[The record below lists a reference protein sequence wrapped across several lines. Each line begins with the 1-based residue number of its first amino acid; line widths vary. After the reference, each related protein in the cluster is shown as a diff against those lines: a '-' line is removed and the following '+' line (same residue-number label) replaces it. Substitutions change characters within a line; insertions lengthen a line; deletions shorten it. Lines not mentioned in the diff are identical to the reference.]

1 MLVLGIETSC
11 DETSAAIADEYGQV
25 KAVVVA
31 SQMEMHRVYG
41 GVVPEL
47 ASRQHS
53 RDMARVVA
61 ETFSQA
67 QCTWHDIE
75 GVAATYGPGLMG
87 ALLVGL
93 NYAKAAAMAR
103 QCPFIGINHLEG
115 HLIAP
120 ELNHHPMPKPFIG
133 LVASGGHTSLY
144 LVQGEGLARYELLA
158 DTRDD
163 AVGEAFDKVAKLLG
177 LPYPG
182 GPAIEKAAR
191 EAQGTLPRFSLP
203 RMKDGSLEFSYSG
216 LKTAVRTLVDQIKKK
231 GEPVPVAE
239 IAAAFQATIVAD
251 LIQKTMAHMERHHAQ
266 GMVLT
271 GGVAANQALRQA
283 FAQAMARR
291 GLPFFSPPVKWCTD
305 NAAMI
310 AVAGAKRLAA
320 GQRSGWDLEAV
331 PNAKLG

>member
-11 DETSAAIADEYGQV
+11 DETSAAIADEQGQV
-25 KAVVVA
+25 RAVVVA
-31 SQMEMHRVYG
+31 SQLQLHQPYG

-67 QCTWHDIE
+67 QCTWDDIG

-93 NYAKAAAMAR
+93 NYAKAAALAR

-144 LVQGEGLARYELLA
+144 LVQGEPLARYELLA
-158 DTRDD
+158 NTRDD

-191 EAQGTLPRFSLP
+191 QARGTLPRFSLP

-216 LKTAVRTLVDQIKKK
+216 LKTAVRTLVDRKKK
-231 GEPVPVAE
+231 NGESLDIPE
-239 IAAAFQATIVAD
+239 IAAAFQKTIVED
-251 LIQKTMAHMERHHAQ
+251 LLQKTMAHMERHHAR

-271 GGVAANQALRQA
+271 GGVAANQALREA
-283 FAQAMARR
+283 FARVMAGRN
-291 GLPFFSPPVKWCTD
+291 LPFFSPPIKWCTD

-310 AVAGAKRLAA
+310 AVAGAKRLMA
-320 GQRSGWDLEAV
+320 GQRSEWDLEAV
-331 PNAKLG
+331 PNAKLA